1 MGAYRVFLLN
11 KESAS
16 LWTGNVTVYVKGSAS
31 TRLKME
37 EFITRM
43 TPMCS
48 MPERGFGRG
57 EEYLTII
64 VPRACVGYEMRHG

>member
-1 MGAYRVFLLN
+1 
-11 KESAS
+11 
-16 LWTGNVTVYVKGSAS
+16 
-31 TRLKME
+31 ME
-37 EFITRM
+37 EFITLM

-57 EEYLTII
+57 EEYLTVI

>member
-1 MGAYRVFLLN
+1 
-11 KESAS
+11 
-16 LWTGNVTVYVKGSAS
+16 
-31 TRLKME
+31 ME

-48 MPERGFGRG
+48 IPEIGFRRG

-64 VPRACVGYEMRHG
+64 VPRACVGYEMRDGE